1 MPSGNRETER
11 KGNPPVN
18 TGPSPNSDEHANNTV
33 EEIIDAEVNEISS
46 TITLRMT
53 GQRRRVPRS
62 GPISLKRPIRRLQ
75 RLKRQKTCL

>member
-33 EEIIDAEVNEISS
+33 EEVNEPSRGSS
-46 TITLRMT
+46 SNTITLRMT

-62 GPISLKRPIRRLQ
+62 GPISMKRPIRRLN